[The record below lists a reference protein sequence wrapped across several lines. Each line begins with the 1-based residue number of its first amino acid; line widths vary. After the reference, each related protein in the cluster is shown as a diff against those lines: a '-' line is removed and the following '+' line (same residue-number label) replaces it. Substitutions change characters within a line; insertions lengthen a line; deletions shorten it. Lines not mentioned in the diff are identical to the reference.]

1 MVGVGL
7 GAVVAAEVGV
17 VGRGVVGTA
26 VSVARGGVGV
36 VVTVVVV
43 VVAVIETAVVDAN
56 VGNSKIAV
64 AVAVAVG
71 LGVAVE
77 MITTAVGV
85 GAEAMTAVFAS
96 GAFQTSHPPQTAKT
110 TNTLAL
116 TKLSR
121 RTACG
126 ERKGMIKC

>member
-7 GAVVAAEVGV
+7 GAVVAAVVGV

-43 VVAVIETAVVDAN
+43 VVIETAVVDAN